1 MLLARQHEHL
11 HPSIIWSTFCGLNC
25 PTTPGHEQKGFG
37 GRKQGRLEAT
47 LSKNLA
53 VCFLFNLSPVMASV
67 LSTEMTML
75 VGINI
80 YLNSVSKEWTIL
92 ALSVSVMG
100 FESLSIKGIWK

>member
-1 MLLARQHEHL
+1 
-11 HPSIIWSTFCGLNC
+11 
-25 PTTPGHEQKGFG
+25 
-37 GRKQGRLEAT
+37 
-47 LSKNLA
+47 
-53 VCFLFNLSPVMASV
+53 LFNLSPVMASV